1 MKQCIEKIDLISK
14 FNMHTIYKD
23 YLVLQA
29 VCAFSE
35 KKLRYLSISVF
46 QFSNRVTTNIEM
58 ALNTAAKHVYI
69 ICRQQMIHNRIS
81 DSASRSGRSNL
92 TGSSAR

>member
-35 KKLRYLSISVF
+35 KNYVICLLVF
-46 QFSNRVTTNIEM
+46 FNSAIES
-58 ALNTAAKHVYI
+58 
-69 ICRQQMIHNRIS
+69 QQILKWR
-81 DSASRSGRSNL
+81 
-92 TGSSAR
+92 